1 MQQTSM
7 RQDPLVSILLVE
19 AHADLRKVMRAC
31 LEQMNL
37 RVLEAANV
45 QSAKEI
51 LRAENPKALVVDY
64 DFPKLLNGE
73 IIELS
78 RGRGNNQP
86 AIIVTT
92 TQRIS
97 DDWRDKYRPSAVVY
111 KPFDIRLLLKTI
123 LSSIKERRGAQEAL
137 SA

>member
-1 MQQTSM
+1 M
-7 RQDPLVSILLVE
+7 RHDPLISILLVE
-19 AHADLRKVMRAC
+19 AHADLRRVMRAC
-31 LEQMNL
+31 LEQMNI

-51 LRAENPKALVVDY
+51 LRGENPRALVVDY
-64 DFPKLLNGE
+64 DFPRLLNGE
-73 IIELS
+73 IIEAS

-97 DDWRDKYRPSAVVY
+97 DDWRDRYRPSAVVY

-123 LSSIKERRGAQEAL
+123 LTSIKERRGAQEAL
-137 SA
+137 ST